1 MQWLA
6 SADTNLPKINQS
18 GQTINQQKQQ
28 WKFLFVKPNSNLQDF
43 FEDQAFSAFTNWWK
57 TSWFHKKKQFTYWLN
72 QIIHQHIQEQQQQQ
86 EKNITGLYI
95 LLHFLPAWADPRSC
109 SPSAYMRLENIY
121 VKIFQL
127 CFKLSGWRFPSFY
140 MFHVFSMSSLLGWQ
154 DGTTCRALQHHRLG
168 SLWQPSKWCL

>member
-18 GQTINQQKQQ
+18 GKTINQQKQQ
-28 WKFLFVKPNSNLQDF
+28 WKFLFVKSNSNLQDF

-57 TSWFHKKKQFTYWLN
+57 TSWFHKKKTIYILIEPNHTSTYSRTTTTTG
-72 QIIHQHIQEQQQQQ
+72 
-86 EKNITGLYI
+86 KNITGLYI
-95 LLHFLPAWADPRSC
+95 LLDFLPAWADPRSC

-140 MFHVFSMSSLLGWQ
+140 MFHVCSMSSHLGWQ

-168 SLWQPSKWCL
+168 SLWQPTKWCL

>member
-6 SADTNLPKINQS
+6 SADTNLAKINQP
-18 GQTINQQKQQ
+18 GKTINQQKQQ
-28 WKFLFVKPNSNLQDF
+28 WKFLLWNQIQICRIFLKIRRSPHFRIDEKHLGF
-43 FEDQAFSAFTNWWK
+43 I
-57 TSWFHKKKQFTYWLN
+57 KKKTIYILIEPNHTSTYSRTTTTTG
-72 QIIHQHIQEQQQQQ
+72 
-86 EKNITGLYI
+86 KNITGLYI

-140 MFHVFSMSSLLGWQ
+140 MFHVFSMSSHLVWQ